1 MINRMLG
8 AAMLKVST
16 FEEIE
21 ADAKATRQ
29 AMLVVAIVA
38 LATGLGTVGAGG
50 VAGLVS
56 GIVVGLVGW
65 ALWAGLTF
73 LIGTTL
79 FKTPQTKANW
89 GEMARVLGF
98 AQAPG
103 VLKVLGSIPGV
114 GPAIFF
120 IISVWQLA
128 AMVIAVRQG
137 LDYTS
142 TWRAVGVVAV
152 GFIPYAVLI
161 VILNLLLVGPSA
173 QG

>member
-1 MINRMLG
+1 
-8 AAMLKVST
+8 MLKVST

-21 ADAKATRQ
+21 ADTKAIRQ

-38 LATGLGTVGAGG
+38 LATGLGTLAAGG
-50 VAGLVS
+50 PQGLVL
-56 GIVVGLVGW
+56 GVVISLVGW

-79 FKTPQTKANW
+79 FKTPQTHANW

-103 VLKVLGSIPGV
+103 VLKVLGFIPGV
-114 GPAIFF
+114 GPAILI
-120 IISVWQLA
+120 IISLWQLA

-142 TWRAVGVVAV
+142 TWRAVGVVLVA
-152 GFIPYAVLI
+152 FIPYAVL
-161 VILNLLLVGPSA
+161 LLLLVGPSA
-173 QG
+173 